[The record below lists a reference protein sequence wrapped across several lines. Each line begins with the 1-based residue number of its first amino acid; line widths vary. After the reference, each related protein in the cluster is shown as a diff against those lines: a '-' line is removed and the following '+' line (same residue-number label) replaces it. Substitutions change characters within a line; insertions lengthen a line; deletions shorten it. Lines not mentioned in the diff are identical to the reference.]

1 MDTRNNNDDNLC
13 TDDCDQE
20 SGLKDEESAKAE
32 KWKKHYS
39 SKHKILLVGEGD
51 FSFSL
56 CLARAF
62 GSAHNLVATSLDS
75 HGDIGKK
82 YCNGVSNVLELE
94 ERGCCVFHGVDAKE
108 MSNHFFLKTQRLNK
122 RLLKSF
128 LANAKALL
136 KKDDGEI
143 HVTQKEGDPYNKWD
157 LVKKAEKKGLT
168 LLHVEPF
175 LKDEYAGYDNKRAHG
190 KLSDASF
197 PVGEASTYK
206 FKLLTSNTH

>member
-20 SGLKDEESAKAE
+20 SGVKDEESAKTE

-75 HGDIGKK
+75 HGQPHLTSFSLLPLFSPMEVERFNLGSFPSHPFHNLFVFVFVFAGDIGKK

-94 ERGCCVFHGVDAKE
+94 ERGCRVFHGVDAKE
-108 MSNHFFLKTQRLNK
+108 MSNHFFLKTQRFDRIVYNFPHVGFIYPENSHSQIQLCFLSRQLFHISN
-122 RLLKSF
+122 LYAFFSF
-128 LANAKALL
+128 C
-136 KKDDGEI
+136 
-143 HVTQKEGDPYNKWD
+143 
-157 LVKKAEKKGLT
+157 
-168 LLHVEPF
+168 
-175 LKDEYAGYDNKRAHG
+175 
-190 KLSDASF
+190 
-197 PVGEASTYK
+197 
-206 FKLLTSNTH
+206 

>member
-1 MDTRNNNDDNLC
+1 MQATWFALSRIC
-13 TDDCDQE
+13 
-20 SGLKDEESAKAE
+20 
-32 KWKKHYS
+32 
-39 SKHKILLVGEGD
+39 
-51 FSFSL
+51 FSFIEN
-56 CLARAF
+56 
-62 GSAHNLVATSLDS
+62 G
-75 HGDIGKK
+75 HG
-82 YCNGVSNVLELE
+82 YLLY
-94 ERGCCVFHGVDAKE
+94 
-108 MSNHFFLKTQRLNK
+108 RLNK
-122 RLLKSF
+122 RLLKGF